1 MNLKTE
7 SSVSDE
13 TRQVHRSTDVQ
24 YIIQSKP
31 GAFCQRKEERVCKVK
46 VKELR
51 EKKEMQKERNQAFYT
66 TLYFFILSQGFFIFC
81 HLIPRITN
89 KTHTHALLLAT
100 DSQLWHM
107 HIHDT
112 FSLCI
117 IMVSLDVEAFDLPC
131 NVTFPH

>member
-1 MNLKTE
+1 M
-7 SSVSDE
+7 
-13 TRQVHRSTDVQ
+13 
-24 YIIQSKP
+24 
-31 GAFCQRKEERVCKVK
+31 K